1 MDNLT
6 NNFESNDI
14 GFDSDV
20 RKNVLN
26 ILNLS
31 TNQTTNY
38 PKDVNSILDSAYP
51 GYSSDDI
58 MKIENGFT
66 NLEIM
71 YNNTTDVLQIG
82 NDLGNVN
89 NFVKNTYDL
98 ENKRL
103 NSVLDHSVNDV
114 YLSRET
120 YMLTKYN
127 IAYQVFLTNVI
138 LVSMFFAIILFFI
151 ASFTF
156 YEPIMLSWKV
166 AGVIIGFI
174 LVLYLLVVLMMYKS
188 LKRRRKDD
196 WTKFYFDTPYNNKPK
211 SCPN

>member
-14 GFDSDV
+14 GFNSDV
-20 RKNVLN
+20 QKNVLN

-38 PKDVNSILDSAYP
+38 PRDVNTILDSAYP

-66 NLEIM
+66 SLENL
-71 YNNTTDVLQIG
+71 YNSTTDVLQIG

-98 ENKRL
+98 ENKRI
-103 NSVLDHSVNDV
+103 SKVLDNSVNDV
-114 YLSRET
+114 YLSRERF
-120 YMLTKYN
+120 MLTKYN
-127 IAYQVFLTNVI
+127 IAYQDFLTNVI
-138 LVSMFFAIILFFI
+138 LISMFFSIICFFVI
-151 ASFTF
+151 SFTF
-156 YEPIMLSWKV
+156 YEKFKIEWKA
-166 AGVIIGFI
+166 AGVILGFI
-174 LVLYLLVVLMMYKS
+174 LVIYLFVIIVMYRN
-188 LKRRRKDD
+188 LIRRRKDD
-196 WTKFYFDTPYNNKPK
+196 WTKFYFETPYNSKSR